1 MAYEKTNW
9 LDHIVERPRT
19 YRPIRNEDGTVT
31 MDPAFG
37 EVTQQGTPVNAD
49 HLQKIEDELERQDQV
64 DENLQEQAGQAA
76 EENQKRFSVMDD
88 RMDQADKANE
98 KKFSDLAQRMDQT
111 DKANEKRFSDM
122 GTRMDNAD
130 LETKR
135 QLENLKNYVDGGS
148 LFFQDVSVPASAWAT
163 AEASKCDG
171 VRTKYANVT
180 LAGVTADMV
189 PQVVFP
195 PVHIES
201 LNLSP
206 IARTISGGIQ
216 IYAETV
222 PTGAITIPTIICV
235 SRASRL
241 GTAGGGGVTSYTMLT
256 DLPKLNGKTIIG
268 DMKEEDPGV
277 ADWAK
282 EATKPTY
289 SAEEL
294 GALSK
299 GDIVEIDTGTL
310 DEMWK
315 ND

>member
-9 LDHIVERPRT
+9 QDHIVERPRT

-31 MDPAFG
+31 LDPAFG
-37 EVTQQGTPVNAD
+37 EVTQQGTPVNAA
-49 HLQKIEDELERQDQV
+49 HLQRIEDELARQDLV
-64 DENLQEQAGQAA
+64 DEKLQKA
-76 EENQKRFSVMDD
+76 EAENQKLLSAMDD

-98 KKFSDLAQRMDQT
+98 KKFSDLVQRMDQT

-122 GTRMDNAD
+122 ETRMDNTD
-130 LETKR
+130 LENKR

-163 AEASKCDG
+163 AEAAKCDG

-222 PTGAITIPTIICV
+222 PTGTITIPTIICV

-310 DEMWK
+310 DELWK
-315 ND
+315 ID